1 MTGTCQ
7 RTLSFVSPAPVVTC
21 RGLQRMVLWAQ
32 RTPWDDAM
40 YRQKALDRL
49 SSPEELD
56 QLMHITSPR
65 LWLAL
70 VAVLGLLVAGV
81 LWTVF
86 TTIPT
91 IVSAQGALVRGTTQA
106 SVQPIVFATIQDGS
120 QIHAGQS
127 ATVTVHNAGG
137 TVPSTLKALVAS
149 VDPVPADEGGMAR
162 TLHNA
167 GYAHVLTV
175 QLRVIK
181 VQLALTPPT
190 SGGERGN
197 AIAPG
202 TVVTSSIT
210 VDRQSPIHLI
220 IP

>member
-1 MTGTCQ
+1 M
-7 RTLSFVSPAPVVTC
+7 
-21 RGLQRMVLWAQ
+21 QRMVLWAQ
-32 RTPWDDAM
+32 FTPWDDAM
-40 YRQKALDRL
+40 FRQKVLDRL

-56 QLMHITSPR
+56 QLMHITNPR

-70 VAVLGLLVAGV
+70 VGVLALLVAGV

-86 TTIPT
+86 TTVST
-91 IVSAQGALVRGTTQA
+91 TVSAQGALVRGTTQA
-106 SVQPIVFATIQDGS
+106 SVQPVVFATVQDGS

-127 ATVTVHNAGG
+127 GTVTVHNAGG

-149 VDPVPADEGGMAR
+149 VDPVPADERGMAQ

-167 GYAHVLTV
+167 GYAHVLAV
-175 QLRVIK
+175 QLKIIK
-181 VQLALTPPT
+181 VQLTLTPPT
-190 SGGERGN
+190 SGGERGH

-202 TVVTSSIT
+202 TIVTSSIT

>member
-1 MTGTCQ
+1 M
-7 RTLSFVSPAPVVTC
+7 F
-21 RGLQRMVLWAQ
+21 
-32 RTPWDDAM
+32 
-40 YRQKALDRL
+40 RQKALDRL

-70 VAVLGLLVAGV
+70 VGVLGLLVAGF

-91 IVSAQGALVRGTTQA
+91 TVSAQGALVRGSAQA
-106 SVQPIVFATIQDGS
+106 SAQPVVFATVQDGS

-137 TVPSTLKALVAS
+137 TVPTTLKALVAS

-162 TLHNA
+162 TLNNP
-167 GYAHVLTV
+167 GYAHVLAA
-175 QLRVIK
+175 QLRIIK
-181 VQLALTPPT
+181 VQLNLARPGP
-190 SGGERGN
+190 GGVRERT
-197 AIAPG
+197 IAPG
-202 TVVTSSIT
+202 TIVTSSIT
-210 VDRQSPIHLI
+210 VERQSPIHLI